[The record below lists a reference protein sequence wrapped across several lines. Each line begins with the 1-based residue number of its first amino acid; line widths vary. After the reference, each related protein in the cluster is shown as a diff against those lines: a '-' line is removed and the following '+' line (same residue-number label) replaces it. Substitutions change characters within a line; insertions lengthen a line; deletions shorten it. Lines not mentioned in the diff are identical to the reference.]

1 MRLTLSENITRLRKA
16 NSMTQERLAEA
27 LGVTFASVSKWERGV
42 ATPELSLIAQM
53 ADLFGVSLDA
63 LIGFEVRNN
72 SANELAE
79 RIYALQREKQYE
91 EAMAEAEKAL
101 LRFPNHF
108 KVVYCCGWLYG
119 AAGVERGEEKELQ
132 RSISLFEHSILL
144 LSQNSDPEI
153 SEISI
158 QNEIAKCHIVL
169 GNTEK
174 GIEILKKHNVCGV
187 HNPLIAL
194 AYTGNDITYT
204 NTPGLRL
211 EDAVPFMSD
220 AFGDLVTGACRTMMA
235 YANYYYKIGDYA
247 AGRDALLWLAQF
259 LESIKL
265 DGNAPSPLDKVI
277 APCYSECAN
286 LSLLLEEQEQAK
298 SYLHRAY
305 EVAKTFDDAP
315 TNRFDNVKFCIGEQ
329 ENTVAYDD
337 LGESV
342 LASIEKQ
349 LTREDRNP
357 CLYRAWK
364 QMVEENQ
371 IGGKS

>member
-1 MRLTLSENITRLRKA
+1 MKFNLPENITRLRKA

-72 SANELAE
+72 SANELVE
-79 RIYALQREKQYE
+79 RIYALQHEKQYE
-91 EAMAEAEKAL
+91 EAIAEAEKAL
-101 LRFPNHF
+101 LRYPNHF

-119 AAGVERGEEKELQ
+119 AVGVERGEEKELQ
-132 RSISLFEHSILL
+132 RSISLFERSVLL

-174 GIEILKKHNVCGV
+174 GIEILKKYNVCGV

-204 NTPGLRL
+204 NTQGLRL

-220 AFGDLVTGACRTMMA
+220 AFGDIVTAASRTMMA
-235 YANYYYKIGDYA
+235 YANYYCKIDDYA
-247 AGRDALLWLAQF
+247 AGRDALLWLAHF

-265 DGNAPSPLDKVI
+265 DVNAASPLDKVI

-286 LSLLLEEQEQAK
+286 LSLLMEEQNQAEA
-298 SYLHRAY
+298 YLHRAY
-305 EVAKTFDDAP
+305 EVAKTFDAAP
-315 TNRFDNVKFCIGEQ
+315 TNRFDNVKFCIGDQ
-329 ENTVAYDD
+329 KDTVTYDD
-337 LGESV
+337 LGDCV
-342 LASIEKQ
+342 IASIEKQ
-349 LTREDRNP
+349 LTQEDRNP
-357 CLYRAWK
+357 SLHRTWK
-364 QMVEENQ
+364 QMMEEAR
-371 IGGKS
+371 IGDQS